1 MKNVTNSF
9 SLFMTETPETGKAYM
24 DMVMKQSKASAL
36 DRKTRRLYFCACC
49 GQNDKWFRFSC
60 EISKRVRGFKK

>member
-24 DMVMKQSKASAL
+24 DMVMKQSKQVHWTERHMSFL
-36 DRKTRRLYFCACC
+36 IFLCLL
-49 GQNDKWFRFSC
+49 QS
-60 EISKRVRGFKK
+60 E

>member
-9 SLFMTETPETGKAYM
+9 SLFMTETPETGSAYM

-36 DRKTRRLYFCACC
+36 VTLVGALETALNAHDE
-49 GQNDKWFRFSC
+49 N
-60 EISKRVRGFKK
+60 